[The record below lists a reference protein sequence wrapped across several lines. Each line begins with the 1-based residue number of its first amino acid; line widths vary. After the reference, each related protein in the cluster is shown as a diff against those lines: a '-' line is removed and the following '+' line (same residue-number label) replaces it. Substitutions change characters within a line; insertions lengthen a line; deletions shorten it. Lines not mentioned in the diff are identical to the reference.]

1 MSKEVYISKEDY
13 MSKGDYMS
21 KEDYLGVMSIESPLG
36 ELH

>member
-1 MSKEVYISKEDY
+1 MSKEVYMSKEDY
-13 MSKGDYMS
+13 IS